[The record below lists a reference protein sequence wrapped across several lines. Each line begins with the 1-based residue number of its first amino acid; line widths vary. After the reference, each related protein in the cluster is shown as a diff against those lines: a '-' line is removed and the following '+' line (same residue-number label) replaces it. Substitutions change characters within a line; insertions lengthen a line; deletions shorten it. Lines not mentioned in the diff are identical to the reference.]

1 MQRYFGRKLHN
12 DILLNEDDIYHLTKV
27 MRARVG
33 ENIEV
38 VADDKVY
45 FCEIE
50 SLKPLSIVARKLI
63 KEDNELPNY
72 IILLACLLKGDKMDF
87 VLQKATELGVSEVV
101 LLTSERTII
110 KIKNH
115 QQDLKLGRY
124 QKILKEAAEQS
135 KRSKIPTIQNIIS
148 FERIDEIDADL
159 KLIAYEGN
167 KNNLAVFNKK
177 ISSVKAGKKIAVLIG
192 PEGGFSL
199 GEVQS
204 ARNHGFIPIGLGS
217 RILRAETA
225 SLYVLSVIANRLE
238 EKKNA

>member
-199 GEVQS
+199 GEVQF

-225 SLYVLSVIANRLE
+225 SLYALSVIANRLE

>member
-1 MQRYFGRKLHN
+1 MQRYFGRKLHDN
-12 DILLNEDDIYHLTKV
+12 ILLNDDDIYHLTKV
-27 MRARVG
+27 MRARKG

-38 VADDKVY
+38 VADEITY
-45 FCEIE
+45 LCEIK
-50 SLKPLSIVARKLI
+50 SLKPISIVAKKVI
-63 KEDNELPNY
+63 KENNELPNY
-72 IILLACLLKGDKMDF
+72 VILIACLLKGDKMDF

-135 KRSKIPTIQNIIS
+135 KRSKIPNISRIIS
-148 FERIDEIDADL
+148 FDRIDEIDANV

-167 KNNLAVFNKK
+167 KNSLTIFNKK
-177 ISSVKAGKKIAVLIG
+177 INSVRPNKKIAVIIG
-192 PEGGFSL
+192 PEGGFSAA
-199 GEVQS
+199 EVEY
-204 ARNHGFIPIGLGS
+204 AKNCGFIPIGLGS

-225 SLYVLSVIANRLE
+225 SIYALSVISNILE